1 MSLTAVLFSTMVGF
15 MDGNERPA
23 VPSQEKIEF
32 RGPSAMSQC
41 RSFEN
46 AIHTKTPTLYGIR
59 KVSVDSYGT
68 GKVQRETYC
77 VQTEQ

>member
-32 RGPSAMSQC
+32 HGPNAMSAC
-41 RSFEN
+41 RSFE
-46 AIHTKTPTLYGIR
+46 PTLHSKPPTQYGNR
-59 KVSVDSYGT
+59 KVSVDTYGT